1 MFNLE
6 NESPLRLSQVLK
18 IVPISKSAWW
28 QGCKDG
34 RYPKPIKQGP
44 RDTV

>member
-1 MFNLE
+1 MFNIE

-18 IVPISKSAWW
+18 IVPISKSAW